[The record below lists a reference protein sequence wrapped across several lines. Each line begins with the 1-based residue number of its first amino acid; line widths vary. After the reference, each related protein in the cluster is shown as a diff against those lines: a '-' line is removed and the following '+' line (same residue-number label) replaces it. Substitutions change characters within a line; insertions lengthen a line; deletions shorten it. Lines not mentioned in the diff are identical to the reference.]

1 MPTLIVWFCG
11 VRVGR
16 VPAHVCCP
24 DEKKK
29 MLKALIMS
37 YWVKD
42 LVQKDKLDT
51 ALPHLLR
58 AWGRLFACSQ
68 VCSEGPMGPS
78 GTNLT
83 FHTCTTLL
91 GAYLFCIY
99 LNRVMS

>member
-16 VPAHVCCP
+16 IPAYVCRP
-24 DEKKK
+24 DEKKN

-51 ALPHLLR
+51 ACATLTVSLGQVVCLPSS
-58 AWGRLFACSQ
+58 LF
-68 VCSEGPMGPS
+68 
-78 GTNLT
+78 
-83 FHTCTTLL
+83 
-91 GAYLFCIY
+91 
-99 LNRVMS
+99 

>member
-1 MPTLIVWFCG
+1 
-11 VRVGR
+11 
-16 VPAHVCCP
+16 
-24 DEKKK
+24 
-29 MLKALIMS
+29 MLKALIMC
-37 YWVKD
+37 YWAKD

-68 VCSEGPMGPS
+68 VCSGGPLGPS
-78 GTNLT
+78 GTSLT